1 LHGQD
6 FNMGIE
12 SVMNIERMR
21 NIGIAAHIDAGKTT
35 TSERIIYYTGGSHK
49 MGEVHEGTTIMDW
62 MEEEQK
68 RGITI
73 TAAATTCLWKDYQ
86 INLIDTP
93 GHVDFTVEVER
104 SLRVLDGA
112 VCVFC
117 GVGGVEAQSE
127 TVWRQADKYCV
138 PRICFIN
145 KMDRVGSD
153 FLKVVSEVNE
163 KLGAKAIPI
172 QIPLGKE
179 QAFRGVIDL
188 VDMKAIV
195 YSDEDDKL
203 GANYKIEEFPDEYKK
218 EAELYREK
226 MVEGLAEEID
236 WLTEKFLSGEH
247 INNDEI
253 KKAIREAT
261 INLKIV
267 PVLCGS
273 AFKKKGVQPLLD
285 AVCDYLPSPL
295 DKKAVEGTNP
305 YSDEKIS
312 RKPIST
318 EPFSALAFK
327 ITADKHGDLTFIR
340 VYSGKVSSGAR
351 VINSGKD
358 KKELIS
364 RIYKMHANIRE
375 QVNELCAGDIGAVVG
390 LKHTVTG
397 DTLSD
402 STNPI
407 VLEKM
412 EFPETVISMAI
423 EPKTDA
429 EKEKLGAALSKM
441 AKEDP
446 TFRVHVDKETGQ
458 LIISGMGELHL
469 EVIKNRMLSEYNVD
483 ANVGA
488 PKVSYRE
495 TIGKKVEVEGKFI
508 QQTGGHGQYG
518 HVWIVLEPFKGD
530 EPVTFVDDIVGGKI
544 PKQYI
549 RSVKKGINE
558 TAATGVAGGYP
569 LIDIKVSLFDGST
582 HPVDSSDL
590 AFYTAASIALRKGV
604 EMAKSILLE
613 PIMSL
618 EIVVPEQYMGDVI
631 SEIHS
636 RRANIIEMDTRG
648 NLRIIKGDVPLG
660 EMFGYATVLR
670 SITQG
675 RGTYTMEPLEYR
687 PAPAKVFS
695 SVA

>member
-6 FNMGIE
+6 FNME
-12 SVMNIERMR
+12 LRVVMNIERMR

-203 GANYKIEEFPDEYKK
+203 GANYKIEEVPDEYKK
-218 EAELYREK
+218 EAKSYREK
-226 MVEGLAEEID
+226 MIEGLAEEID
-236 WLTEKFLSGEH
+236 WLTEKFLNGEH

-253 KKAIREAT
+253 KKAIREAA

-305 YSDEKIS
+305 YSDEKLS

>member
-1 LHGQD
+1 
-6 FNMGIE
+6 MGIG
-12 SVMNIERMR
+12 SVMNIEKMR

-35 TSERIIYYTGGSHK
+35 TSERIIYYTGRSHK

-73 TAAATTCLWKDYQ
+73 TAAATTCSWKDYQ

-145 KMDRVGSD
+145 KMDRVGAD

-203 GANYKIEEFPDEYKK
+203 GANYKIEEVSDDYKK
-218 EAELYREK
+218 EAKSYREK
-226 MVEGLAEEID
+226 MIEGLAEEID
-236 WLTEKFLSGEH
+236 WLTEKFLNGEH

-305 YSDEKIS
+305 YSDEKPS

-375 QVNELCAGDIGAVVG
+375 KVDELCAGDIGAVVG

-402 STNPI
+402 SINPI

-446 TFRVHVDKETGQ
+446 TFRVHVDQETGQ

-495 TIGKKVEVEGKFI
+495 TIGKKVEIEGKFI

-549 RSVKKGINE
+549 RSVEKGIKE

-613 PIMSL
+613 PVMSI
-618 EIVVPEQYMGDVI
+618 EIAVPEQYMGDVI

-648 NLRIIKGDVPLG
+648 NLRIIKGDVPLA

-670 SITQG
+670 SVTQG

>member
-1 LHGQD
+1 
-6 FNMGIE
+6 
-12 SVMNIERMR
+12 MNIEKMR
-21 NIGIAAHIDAGKTT
+21 NFGIAAHIDAGKTT
-35 TSERIIYYTGGSHK
+35 TSERILYYTGKSYK
-49 MGEVHEGTTIMDW
+49 MGEVHEGTATMDW

-73 TAAATTCLWKDYQ
+73 TAAATTCSWNDYH

-93 GHVDFTVEVER
+93 GHVDFTIEVER

-112 VCVFC
+112 ICVFC

-127 TVWRQADKYCV
+127 TVWRQADRYGV
-138 PRICFIN
+138 PRICFVN
-145 KMDRVGSD
+145 KMDRIGAD
-153 FLKVVSEVNE
+153 FNKVVGEINE
-163 KLGAKAIPI
+163 RLGMKAIPT
-172 QIPLGKE
+172 QMPFGKE
-179 QAFRGVIDL
+179 QDFKGVIDL
-188 VDMKAIV
+188 VGMKVVI
-195 YSDEDDKL
+195 YSDDVDKL
-203 GANYKIEEFPDEYKK
+203 GVNFSVEEIPEEYKK
-218 EAELYREK
+218 DALAQREK
-226 MVEGLAEEID
+226 MIEGLAEQID
-236 WLTEKFLSGEH
+236 WLTEKFLNGET
-247 INNDEI
+247 ITNEEI
-253 KKAIREAT
+253 KKAIREGT
-261 INLKIV
+261 INLKFV
-267 PVLCGS
+267 TVMCGS
-273 AFKKKGVQPLLD
+273 AFKKKGIQPLLD

-295 DKKAVEGTNP
+295 DRKSIIGTNP
-305 YSDEKIS
+305 YTDEEIS
-312 RKPIST
+312 RKPLPT

-327 ITADKHGDLTFIR
+327 IASDKHGDLTFIR
-340 VYSGKVSSGAR
+340 VYSGKVNAGAR

-364 RIYKMHANIRE
+364 RIYKMHANTRE
-375 QVNELCAGDIGAVVG
+375 QVDMLSAGDIGAVIG
-390 LKHTVTG
+390 LKFTVTG
-397 DTLSD
+397 DTLCDSD
-402 STNPI
+402 HAI

-412 EFPETVISMAI
+412 EFPDTVISMAI

-429 EKEKLGAALSKM
+429 EKEKLGAALSKL

-446 TFRVHVDKETGQ
+446 TFKVRMDQETGQ
-458 LIISGMGELHL
+458 MIISGMGELHL
-469 EVIKNRMLSEYNVD
+469 EVIKNRMLSEYKVD

-518 HVWIVLEPFKGD
+518 HVWITLEPFKGE
-530 EPVTFVDDIVGGKI
+530 EPVSFEDAIVGGKI
-544 PKQYI
+544 PKQYV
-549 RSVKKGINE
+549 RSVEKGIRE
-558 TAATGVAGGYP
+558 TAATGVAGGYT
-569 LIDIKVSLFDGST
+569 LIDIKVTLTDGST

-636 RRANIIEMDTRG
+636 RRANIIEMGTRG
-648 NLRIIKGDVPLG
+648 NLRIIKGDVPLA
-660 EMFGYATVLR
+660 EMFGYSTVLR

-675 RGTYTMEPLEYR
+675 RGTFTMEPLEYR

>member
-1 LHGQD
+1 MSL
-6 FNMGIE
+6 E
-12 SVMNIERMR
+12 KMR

-35 TSERIIYYTGGSHK
+35 TSERILYYTGRSYK
-49 MGEVHEGTTIMDW
+49 MGEVHEGTCVMDW

-73 TAAATTCLWKDYQ
+73 TAAATTCFWNDYQ

-127 TVWRQADKYCV
+127 TVWRQADRYNV
-138 PRICFIN
+138 PRICFVN
-145 KMDRVGSD
+145 KMDRTGAD
-153 FLKVVSEVNE
+153 FLKVVNE
-163 KLGAKAIPI
+163 INERLGIKAIPI
-172 QIPLGKE
+172 QLPIGKE
-179 QAFRGVIDL
+179 QGFKGVIDL
-188 VDMKAIV
+188 VKMKAMV
-195 YSDEDDKL
+195 YSDDVDKL
-203 GANYKIEEFPDEYKK
+203 GVNFSVEEIPEEYKK
-218 EAELYREK
+218 DAEIYREK
-226 MVEGLAEEID
+226 MIEGLADQID
-236 WLTEKFLSGEH
+236 WLTEKFL
-247 INNDEI
+247 NNEKITNEEI
-253 KKAIREAT
+253 QKAIREGT
-261 INLKIV
+261 IDLKFV
-267 PVLCGS
+267 PVMCGS
-273 AFKKKGVQPLLD
+273 AFKKKGIQLVLD

-295 DKKAVEGTNP
+295 DKKAVVGTNP
-305 YSDEKIS
+305 DNNEEVS
-312 RKPIST
+312 RKPLPT

-327 ITADKHGDLTFIR
+327 IASDKHGDLTFIR
-340 VYSGKVSSGAR
+340 VYSGKVTAGSR

-364 RIYKMHANIRE
+364 RIYKMHANARE
-375 QVNELCAGDIGAVVG
+375 QIEELSAGDIGAVIG
-390 LKHTVTG
+390 LKYTVTG
-397 DTLSD
+397 DTLCD
-402 STNPI
+402 QDQPI

-429 EKEKLGAALSKM
+429 EKEKLGTVLSKL

-446 TFRVHVDKETGQ
+446 TFRTHMDKETGQ

-469 EVIKNRMLSEYNVD
+469 EVIKNRMLSEYKVD

-518 HVWIVLEPFKGD
+518 HVWITLEPFKGE
-530 EPVTFVDDIVGGKI
+530 EPVTFEDAIVGGKI

-549 RSVKKGINE
+549 RSVEKGIRE
-558 TAATGVAGGYP
+558 TAATGVAGGYS
-569 LIDIKVSLFDGST
+569 LIDIKVTLTDGST

-613 PIMSL
+613 PIMSF
-618 EIVVPEQYMGDVI
+618 EIAVPEQYMGDVI

-636 RRANIIEMDTRG
+636 RRANIIEMGTRG
-648 NLRIIKGDVPLG
+648 NLRIIKGDVPLA

>member
-1 LHGQD
+1 
-6 FNMGIE
+6 MGIG
-12 SVMNIERMR
+12 SVMNIEKMR

-35 TSERIIYYTGGSHK
+35 TSERIIYYTGRSHK

-73 TAAATTCLWKDYQ
+73 TAAATTCSWKDYQ

-145 KMDRVGSD
+145 KMDRVGAD

-203 GANYKIEEFPDEYKK
+203 GANYKIEEVPDEYKK
-218 EAELYREK
+218 EAKSYREK
-226 MVEGLAEEID
+226 MIEGLAEEID
-236 WLTEKFLSGEH
+236 WLTEKFLNGEH

-305 YSDEKIS
+305 YSDEKPS

-375 QVNELCAGDIGAVVG
+375 KVDELCAGDIGAVVG

-402 STNPI
+402 SINPI

-446 TFRVHVDKETGQ
+446 TFRVHVDQETGQ

-495 TIGKKVEVEGKFI
+495 TIGKKVEIEGKFI

-549 RSVKKGINE
+549 RSVEKGIKE

-613 PIMSL
+613 PVMSI
-618 EIVVPEQYMGDVI
+618 EIAVPEQYMGDVI

-648 NLRIIKGDVPLG
+648 NLRIIKGDVPLA

-670 SITQG
+670 SVTQG

>member
-1 LHGQD
+1 
-6 FNMGIE
+6 
-12 SVMNIERMR
+12 
-21 NIGIAAHIDAGKTT
+21 
-35 TSERIIYYTGGSHK
+35 
-49 MGEVHEGTTIMDW
+49 MDW

-73 TAAATTCLWKDYQ
+73 TAAATTCSWKDYQ

-112 VCVFC
+112 VCIFC
-117 GVGGVEAQSE
+117 GVGGVEAQTE
-127 TVWRQADKYCV
+127 TVWRQADKYGV

-145 KMDRVGSD
+145 KMDRVGAD
-153 FLKVVSEVNE
+153 FLKVVSEINE

-340 VYSGKVSSGAR
+340 VYSGKVSSGTR

-375 QVNELCAGDIGAVVG
+375 QVDELCAGDIGAVIG

-402 STNPI
+402 SNYPI
-407 VLEKM
+407 VLGKM

-446 TFRVHVDKETGQ
+446 TFRVHVDQETGQ

-544 PKQYI
+544 PKQYV
-549 RSVKKGINE
+549 RSVEKGIRE
-558 TAATGVAGGYP
+558 TASTGVAGGYP
-569 LIDIKVSLFDGST
+569 LIDIKVTVTDGST

-613 PIMSL
+613 PVMSI
-618 EIVVPEQYMGDVI
+618 EIAVPEQYMGDVI

-648 NLRIIKGDVPLG
+648 NLRIIKGDVPLA

-670 SITQG
+670 SVTQG

>member
-1 LHGQD
+1 
-6 FNMGIE
+6 MGIG

-35 TSERIIYYTGGSHK
+35 TSERIIYYTGRSHK

-73 TAAATTCLWKDYQ
+73 TAAATTCSWKDYQ

-138 PRICFIN
+138 PRICFVN

-188 VDMKAIV
+188 VYMKAIV

-203 GANYKIEEFPDEYKK
+203 GANYKIEEVPDEYKK
-218 EAELYREK
+218 EAKSYREK
-226 MVEGLAEEID
+226 MIEGLAEEID
-236 WLTEKFLSGEH
+236 WLTEKFLNGEH

-253 KKAIREAT
+253 KKAIREAA

-305 YSDEKIS
+305 YSDEKLS

-375 QVNELCAGDIGAVVG
+375 QVDELCAGDIGAVVG

-446 TFRVHVDKETGQ
+446 TFRVHVDQETGQ

-549 RSVKKGINE
+549 RSVEKGIKE

-604 EMAKSILLE
+604 EVAKSILLE
-613 PIMSL
+613 PVMSI
-618 EIVVPEQYMGDVI
+618 EIAVPEQYMGDVI

-648 NLRIIKGDVPLG
+648 NLRIIKGDVPLA

-670 SITQG
+670 SVTQG

>member
-1 LHGQD
+1 MHGQD
-6 FNMGIE
+6 FNMGIG

-35 TSERIIYYTGGSHK
+35 TSERIIYYTGRSHK

-112 VCVFC
+112 VCIFC
-117 GVGGVEAQSE
+117 GVGGVEAQTE
-127 TVWRQADKYCV
+127 TVWRQADKYGV

-145 KMDRVGSD
+145 KMDRVGAD
-153 FLKVVSEVNE
+153 FLKVVSEINE

-340 VYSGKVSSGAR
+340 VYSGKVSSGTR

-375 QVNELCAGDIGAVVG
+375 QVDELCAGDIGAVIG

-402 STNPI
+402 SNYPI
-407 VLEKM
+407 VLGKM

-446 TFRVHVDKETGQ
+446 TFRVHVDQETGQ

-544 PKQYI
+544 PKQYV
-549 RSVKKGINE
+549 RSVEKGIRE
-558 TAATGVAGGYP
+558 TASTGVAGGYP
-569 LIDIKVSLFDGST
+569 LIDIKVTVTDGST

-613 PIMSL
+613 PVMSI
-618 EIVVPEQYMGDVI
+618 EIAVPEQYMGDVI

-648 NLRIIKGDVPLG
+648 NLRIIKGDVPLA

-670 SITQG
+670 SVTQG

>member
-1 LHGQD
+1 
-6 FNMGIE
+6 
-12 SVMNIERMR
+12 MNIEKMR
-21 NIGIAAHIDAGKTT
+21 NFGIAAHIDAGKTT
-35 TSERIIYYTGGSHK
+35 TSERILYYTGKSYK
-49 MGEVHEGTTIMDW
+49 MGEVHEGTATMDW

-73 TAAATTCLWKDYQ
+73 TAAATTCSWNDYH

-93 GHVDFTVEVER
+93 GHVDFTIEVER

-112 VCVFC
+112 ICVFC

-127 TVWRQADKYCV
+127 TVWRQADRYGV
-138 PRICFIN
+138 PRICFVN
-145 KMDRVGSD
+145 KMDRVGAD
-153 FLKVVSEVNE
+153 FNKVVGQINE
-163 KLGAKAIPI
+163 RLGMKAIPT
-172 QIPLGKE
+172 QMPFGKE
-179 QAFRGVIDL
+179 QDFKGVIDL
-188 VDMKAIV
+188 VSMKVVI
-195 YSDEDDKL
+195 YSDDVDKL
-203 GANYKIEEFPDEYKK
+203 GVNFSVEEIPEEYKK
-218 EAELYREK
+218 DALAQREK
-226 MVEGLAEEID
+226 MIEGLAEQID
-236 WLTEKFLSGEH
+236 WLTEKFLNGET
-247 INNDEI
+247 ITNEEI
-253 KKAIREAT
+253 KKAIREGT
-261 INLKIV
+261 INLKFV
-267 PVLCGS
+267 TVMCGS
-273 AFKKKGVQPLLD
+273 AFKKKGIQPLLD

-295 DKKAVEGTNP
+295 DRKSIIGTNP
-305 YSDEKIS
+305 YTDEEIS
-312 RKPIST
+312 RKPLPT

-327 ITADKHGDLTFIR
+327 IASDKHGDLTFIR
-340 VYSGKVSSGAR
+340 VYSGKVNAGAR

-364 RIYKMHANIRE
+364 RIYKMHANTRE
-375 QVNELCAGDIGAVVG
+375 QVDMLSAGDIGAVIG
-390 LKHTVTG
+390 LKYTVTG
-397 DTLSD
+397 DTLCDSD
-402 STNPI
+402 HAI

-412 EFPETVISMAI
+412 EFPDTVISMAI

-429 EKEKLGAALSKM
+429 EKEKLGAALSKL

-446 TFRVHVDKETGQ
+446 TFKVRMDQETGQ
-458 LIISGMGELHL
+458 MIISGMGELHL
-469 EVIKNRMLSEYNVD
+469 EVIKNRMLSEYKVD

-518 HVWIVLEPFKGD
+518 HVWITLEPFKGE
-530 EPVTFVDDIVGGKI
+530 EPVSFEDAIVGGKI
-544 PKQYI
+544 PKQYV
-549 RSVKKGINE
+549 RSVEKGIRE
-558 TAATGVAGGYP
+558 TAATGVAGGYT
-569 LIDIKVSLFDGST
+569 LIDIKVTLTDGST

-636 RRANIIEMDTRG
+636 RRANIIEMGTRG
-648 NLRIIKGDVPLG
+648 NLRIIKGDVPLA
-660 EMFGYATVLR
+660 EMFGYSTVLR

-675 RGTYTMEPLEYR
+675 RGTFTMEPLEYR

>member
-1 LHGQD
+1 
-6 FNMGIE
+6 MI
-12 SVMNIERMR
+12 
-21 NIGIAAHIDAGKTT
+21 
-35 TSERIIYYTGGSHK
+35 
-49 MGEVHEGTTIMDW
+49 
-62 MEEEQK
+62 
-68 RGITI
+68 
-73 TAAATTCLWKDYQ
+73 
-86 INLIDTP
+86 
-93 GHVDFTVEVER
+93 
-104 SLRVLDGA
+104 
-112 VCVFC
+112 
-117 GVGGVEAQSE
+117 
-127 TVWRQADKYCV
+127 
-138 PRICFIN
+138 
-145 KMDRVGSD
+145 
-153 FLKVVSEVNE
+153 
-163 KLGAKAIPI
+163 
-172 QIPLGKE
+172 
-179 QAFRGVIDL
+179 
-188 VDMKAIV
+188 
-195 YSDEDDKL
+195 
-203 GANYKIEEFPDEYKK
+203 
-218 EAELYREK
+218 
-226 MVEGLAEEID
+226 EGLAEEID
-236 WLTEKFLSGEH
+236 WLTEKYLSGESVST
-247 INNDEI
+247 DEI
-253 KKAIREAT
+253 MRAIREGT
-261 INLKIV
+261 INLKLV

-295 DKKAVEGTNP
+295 DKKAIVGINP
-305 YSDEKIS
+305 DTDEES
-312 RKPIST
+312 TRKPLPT

-327 ITADKHGDLTFIR
+327 IASDKHGDLTFIR
-340 VYSGKVSSGAR
+340 VYSGKINSGER
-351 VINSGKD
+351 VVNSGKD

-364 RIYKMHANIRE
+364 RIYKMHANTRE
-375 QVNELCAGDIGAVVG
+375 QINELSAGDIGAVIG
-390 LKHTVTG
+390 LKYTVTG

-402 STNPI
+402 PDNLV

-423 EPKTDA
+423 EPKTEA
-429 EKEKLGAALSKM
+429 EKEKLGIALAKL

-446 TFRVHVDKETGQ
+446 TFKTHMDQETGQ

-469 EVIKNRMLSEYNVD
+469 EVIKNRMLSEYKVD

-518 HVWIVLEPFKGD
+518 HVWITLEPCKGE

-549 RSVKKGINE
+549 RSVEKGIRE
-558 TAATGVAGGYP
+558 TATTGVAGGYP
-569 LIDIKVSLFDGST
+569 LIDIKVTLTDGST

-618 EIVVPEQYMGDVI
+618 EIAIPEQYMGDVI

-636 RRANIIEMDTRG
+636 RRANINEIITRG
-648 NLRIIKGDVPLG
+648 NIRIIKGDVPLA

-687 PAPAKVFS
+687 PAPAKVLS

>member
-1 LHGQD
+1 MSTSL
-6 FNMGIE
+6 E
-12 SVMNIERMR
+12 KTR

-35 TSERIIYYTGGSHK
+35 TSERILYYTGRSYK
-49 MGEVHEGTTIMDW
+49 MGEVHEGTAVMDW

-73 TAAATTCLWKDYQ
+73 TAAATTCFWNDYQ

-117 GVGGVEAQSE
+117 GVGGVEAQTE
-127 TVWRQADKYCV
+127 TVWRQADKYHV

-145 KMDRVGSD
+145 KMDRIGAD
-153 FLKVVSEVNE
+153 FLKVVGEVNE

-172 QIPLGKE
+172 QLPLGKE
-179 QAFRGVIDL
+179 QDLKGIIDL
-188 VDMKAIV
+188 VTMKALI
-195 YSDEDDKL
+195 YSDDIDKL
-203 GANYKIEEFPDEYKK
+203 GLNFSVEEIPEEYRKD
-218 EAELYREK
+218 AQIYREK
-226 MVEGLAEEID
+226 LVEAVAEEVD
-236 WLTEKFLSGEH
+236 WLTEKFLNSEE
-247 INNDEI
+247 ITNDEL
-253 KKAIREAT
+253 KKAIREGT
-261 INLKIV
+261 INLKFV

-285 AVCDYLPSPL
+285 AVCDYLPSPI
-295 DKKAVEGTNP
+295 DKEAIVGTNP
-305 YSDEKIS
+305 ETDEQIT
-312 RKPIST
+312 RKPLIT

-327 ITADKHGDLTFIR
+327 ITSDKHGDLTFIR
-340 VYSGKVSSGAR
+340 VYSGKITAGSR

-364 RIYKMHANIRE
+364 RIYKMHANSRE
-375 QVNELCAGDIGAVVG
+375 QVNEVSAGDICAVIG
-390 LKHTVTG
+390 MKYTVTG
-397 DTLSD
+397 DTLCD
-402 STNPI
+402 PNHPI
-407 VLEKM
+407 ILEKM
-412 EFPETVISMAI
+412 EFPQAVISMAI
-423 EPKTDA
+423 EPKSDA
-429 EKEKLGAALSKM
+429 EKEKLGLVLSKL

-446 TFRVHVDKETGQ
+446 TFRTHVDKETGQ

-469 EVIKNRMLSEYNVD
+469 EVIKNRMLSEYKVD

-495 TIGKKVEVEGKFI
+495 TIAKEVEIEGKFI
-508 QQTGGHGQYG
+508 QQTGGHGQFG
-518 HVWIVLEPFKGD
+518 HVWITLEPFKGE
-530 EPVTFVDDIVGGKI
+530 EPVTFVDAIVGGKI

-549 RSVKKGINE
+549 RSVEKGIRE
-558 TAATGVAGGYP
+558 TANTGVAGGFP
-569 LIDIKVSLFDGST
+569 LIDIKITLFDGST

-613 PIMSL
+613 PIMSF

-636 RRANIIEMDTRG
+636 RRANILEMGTKG
-648 NLRIIKGDVPLG
+648 NLRIIRGDVPLA

-675 RGTYTMEPLEYR
+675 RGTFTMEPLEYR
-687 PAPAKVFS
+687 PAPAKVLS

>member
-1 LHGQD
+1 MSL
-6 FNMGIE
+6 E
-12 SVMNIERMR
+12 KMR

-35 TSERIIYYTGGSHK
+35 TSERILYYTGRSYK
-49 MGEVHEGTTIMDW
+49 MGEVHEGTCVMDW

-73 TAAATTCLWKDYQ
+73 TAAATTCFWNDYQ

-127 TVWRQADKYCV
+127 TVWRQADRYNV
-138 PRICFIN
+138 PRICFVN
-145 KMDRVGSD
+145 KMDRTGAD
-153 FLKVVSEVNE
+153 FLKVVNE
-163 KLGAKAIPI
+163 INERLGIKAIPI
-172 QIPLGKE
+172 QLPIGKE
-179 QAFRGVIDL
+179 QGFKGVIDL
-188 VDMKAIV
+188 VKMKAMV
-195 YSDEDDKL
+195 YSDDVDKL
-203 GANYKIEEFPDEYKK
+203 GVNFSIEEIPEEYKK
-218 EAELYREK
+218 DAEIYREK
-226 MVEGLAEEID
+226 MIEGLAEQID
-236 WLTEKFLSGEH
+236 WLTEKFL
-247 INNDEI
+247 NNEKITNEEI
-253 KKAIREAT
+253 QKAIREGT
-261 INLKIV
+261 IDLKFV
-267 PVLCGS
+267 PVMCGS
-273 AFKKKGVQPLLD
+273 AFKKKGIQLVLD

-295 DKKAVEGTNP
+295 DKKAVVGTNP
-305 YSDEKIS
+305 DNNEEVS
-312 RKPIST
+312 RKPLST

-327 ITADKHGDLTFIR
+327 IASDKHGDLTFIR
-340 VYSGKVSSGAR
+340 VYSGKVTAGSR

-364 RIYKMHANIRE
+364 RIYKMHANTRE
-375 QVNELCAGDIGAVVG
+375 QIEELSAGDIGAVIG
-390 LKHTVTG
+390 LKYTVTG
-397 DTLSD
+397 DTLCD
-402 STNPI
+402 QDQPI

-429 EKEKLGAALSKM
+429 EKEKLGTVLSKL

-446 TFRVHVDKETGQ
+446 TFRTHMDKETGQ

-469 EVIKNRMLSEYNVD
+469 EVIKNRMLSEYKVD

-518 HVWIVLEPFKGD
+518 HVWITLEPFKGE
-530 EPVTFVDDIVGGKI
+530 EPVTFEDAIVGGKI

-549 RSVKKGINE
+549 RSVEKGIRE
-558 TAATGVAGGYP
+558 TAATGVAGGYS
-569 LIDIKVSLFDGST
+569 LIDIKVTLTDGST

-613 PIMSL
+613 PIMSF
-618 EIVVPEQYMGDVI
+618 EIAVPEQYMGDVI

-636 RRANIIEMDTRG
+636 RRANIIEMGTRG
-648 NLRIIKGDVPLG
+648 NLRIIKGNVPLA

>member
-1 LHGQD
+1 
-6 FNMGIE
+6 
-12 SVMNIERMR
+12 MNIEKVR

-35 TSERIIYYTGGSHK
+35 TSERILYYTGKSYK
-49 MGEVHEGTTIMDW
+49 MGEVHDGTCVMDW

-73 TAAATTCLWKDYQ
+73 TAAATTCFWNDYQ

-127 TVWRQADKYCV
+127 TVWRQADKYRV
-138 PRICFIN
+138 PRICFVN
-145 KMDRVGSD
+145 KMDRIGAD
-153 FLKVVSEVNE
+153 FMKVVSEINE
-163 KLGAKAIPI
+163 RLGMKAIPLQLPI
-172 QIPLGKE
+172 GSE
-179 QAFRGVIDL
+179 QSFKGTIDL
-188 VDMKAIV
+188 VNMKAII
-195 YSDEDDKL
+195 YSDDVDKM
-203 GANYKIEEFPDEYKK
+203 GVNFEVVEIPEEYKNDAK
-218 EAELYREK
+218 KQREI
-226 MVEGLAEEID
+226 MVEGLAEQID
-236 WLTEKFLSGEH
+236 WLTEKFL
-247 INNDEI
+247 NNETITTEEI
-253 KKAIREAT
+253 KKAIREGT
-261 INLKIV
+261 VNLKFV

-285 AVCDYLPSPL
+285 AVCDYLPSPI
-295 DKKAVEGTNP
+295 DIKAIEGVNP
-305 YSDEKIS
+305 DTDEVVA
-312 RKPIST
+312 RKPLNN
-318 EPFSALAFK
+318 EPFCALAFK
-327 ITADKHGDLTFIR
+327 IASDKHGDLTFIR
-340 VYSGKVSSGAR
+340 VYSGKIASGVR

-358 KKELIS
+358 QKELIS
-364 RIYKMHANIRE
+364 RIYKMHANNRE
-375 QVNELCAGDIGAVVG
+375 QVDEICAGDIAAVIG
-390 LKHTVTG
+390 LKNTVTG
-397 DTLSD
+397 DTLCSPD
-402 STNPI
+402 HPI

-423 EPKTDA
+423 EPKSDA
-429 EKEKLGAALSKM
+429 EKEKLGIALSKL

-446 TFRVHVDKETGQ
+446 TFKIRMDQETGQ
-458 LIISGMGELHL
+458 MIISGMGELHL
-469 EVIKNRMLSEYNVD
+469 EVIKNRMLSEYKVD

-495 TIGKKVEVEGKFI
+495 TIGKKVEVEGKFV

-518 HVWIVLEPFKGD
+518 HVWITLEPFKGD
-530 EPVTFVDDIVGGKI
+530 EPVTFVDKIVGGKV
-544 PKQYI
+544 PKQYV
-549 RSVKKGINE
+549 RSVEKGIRE
-558 TAATGVAGGYP
+558 TATAGVAGGYS
-569 LIDIKVSLFDGST
+569 LIDIKVTLFDGST

-613 PIMSL
+613 PIMSI
-618 EIVVPEQYMGDVI
+618 EITVPEQYMGDVI
-631 SEIHS
+631 SELSS
-636 RRANIIEMDTRG
+636 RRANILEMGTRG
-648 NLRIIKGDVPLG
+648 NIKVIKGDVPLA

-687 PAPAKVFS
+687 PAPSKAIS